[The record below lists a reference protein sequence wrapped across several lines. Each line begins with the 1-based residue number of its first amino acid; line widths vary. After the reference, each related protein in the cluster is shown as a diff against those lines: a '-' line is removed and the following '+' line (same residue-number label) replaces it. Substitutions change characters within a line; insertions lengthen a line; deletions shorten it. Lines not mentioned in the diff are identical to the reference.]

1 MDKSEW
7 KDAWERIVPALSF
20 EDKRKIAEE
29 RKVKLVN
36 GASLAKLDKK
46 SLDDYHIMLVA
57 LWRDLM
63 NQRKNKKLFLSWLNP
78 YWDEKSV
85 SRYDEEQIKNDL
97 QDEEV
102 DEDTKW
108 RLLAALLLTR
118 LPELQA
124 IALAYLED
132 LPPVDHEAMKDTYID
147 ELQCRIHELEKAK
160 DSNQKKLDALEA
172 RAKKAEERLQ
182 ASLGKQNQLK
192 QRAGNLEND
201 NNALYKEKTRLE
213 KELQRLQGKQGDH
226 LEDIQK
232 RLEAAYSKGRVCW
245 VRSIPH
251 PFEESAPSLAI
262 SAFRFGTCSDADYKK
277 ICTYLKQNEI
287 HEILVDPAVI
297 PSGDIFL
304 MQKLIQKK
312 DLPIVIV
319 EQGEKTTLATVK
331 EL

>member
-85 SRYDEEQIKNDL
+85 SRYDEERIKNDL
-97 QDEEV
+97 QDENV

-118 LPELQA
+118 LPELQG

-251 PFEESAPSLAI
+251 PFEESVPSLAI
-262 SAFRFGTCSDADYKK
+262 SAFRFGTCSEADYKK

-319 EQGEKTTLATVK
+319 EQGEKITLATIK